1 MCHHLCRINELVKE
15 VNEVDEGG
23 RRCYGT
29 EEQRDG
35 AITVHERSGSSSA
48 VPAVAKMRMSC
59 RFFPVPA
66 ASRYPKIAQL
76 VSDKTQNVITT
87 VAKYDCDSIKS
98 AAICLLNDHE
108 PFAKQFCSDLSLLL
122 RTSVPLQQ
130 RAIFTGEEG

>member
-1 MCHHLCRINELVKE
+1 MLRDRRTKGWRHHCTPWK
-15 VNEVDEGG
+15 
-23 RRCYGT
+23 T
-29 EEQRDG
+29 
-35 AITVHERSGSSSA
+35 
-48 VPAVAKMRMSC
+48 
-59 RFFPVPA
+59 PV